1 MIDRYPV
8 VVISMAHSV
17 RLIDRSRMVD
27 PGAARCQDMTVRKRL
42 WVDPRLCEGHAL
54 CLESAPEVFDLS
66 DDDVAE
72 CVKQPSD
79 ELWDQVSAAIDAC
92 PRGAISLIDDPK
104 GQPVP

>member
-1 MIDRYPV
+1 
-8 VVISMAHSV
+8 
-17 RLIDRSRMVD
+17 
-27 PGAARCQDMTVRKRL
+27 MTVRKRL

-66 DDDVAE
+66 DGDVAE
-72 CVKQPSD
+72 CLKQPSD
-79 ELWDQVSAAIDAC
+79 KLWDQVSAAIDAC

>member
-1 MIDRYPV
+1 
-8 VVISMAHSV
+8 
-17 RLIDRSRMVD
+17 
-27 PGAARCQDMTVRKRL
+27 MTGRKQL

-72 CVKQPSD
+72 CVRQPAD
-79 ELWDQVSAAIDAC
+79 ELWEQVTAAIDAC

-104 GQPVP
+104 GRPVP

>member
-1 MIDRYPV
+1 MIDHQPDSM
-8 VVISMAHSV
+8 IGMAHSV
-17 RLIDRSRMVD
+17 KLIDRSRMVGS
-27 PGAARCQDMTVRKRL
+27 GAARWQDMTVRKRL

-54 CLESAPEVFDLS
+54 CVESAPEVFDLS

-72 CVKQPSD
+72 CVTQPSD
-79 ELWDQVSAAIDAC
+79 ELWEQVNAAIDAC